1 MGVDPAAL
9 IPCLRPDQFAN
20 AAGDRFL
27 AEAKVKYDLG
37 MSELVYRPAL
47 SWTEFLHPKV
57 MTGMLSAS
65 VFGSLR
71 KHVAKYFT
79 DPRLRQLMEFPV
91 LFLGATPQNTPAL
104 YSLMNY
110 ADMALG
116 TWYPMGGMGRIIDA
130 MVDLAERKGVRI
142 ELSCG
147 VEEVLVRNGNAV
159 GVRTDRGDHMADVVV
174 SAADY
179 HHTEEKLLAPEHRSY
194 TPKYWNDRVLAP
206 SSLLFYLG
214 FDRKLPNLEHH
225 NLFFDESLD
234 EHAKEIYDTP
244 QWASRPLLYTSCASR
259 TDPSV
264 APAGHE
270 NLVVLIPVAP
280 GLTDTP
286 DVRAHYLSLV
296 LDRLAAHTGVDLKQH
311 MVVQHS
317 YCINDFEA
325 DYNSYRGNAYGLAN
339 TLMQTAVLKP
349 SMKSRKV
356 RDLYFT
362 GQLTV
367 PGPGVPPTLIS
378 GQVVA
383 DLIEREHRNMELR
396 A

>member
-1 MGVDPAAL
+1 MNKKAIVIGSGFAGLSAATSLAHKGWKVSLFEKNEQPGGRARVLRDGGFVFDMGPSWYWMPEVFEAYFARFGERVQDQYDLLRLDPSYQVIFDPQDHWMIPAGMQELRELFDRVEPGAAIKL
-9 IPCLRPDQFAN
+9 
-20 AAGDRFL
+20 DRFL

-130 MVDLAERKGVRI
+130 MVNLAERKGVRI

-147 VEEVLVRNGNAV
+147 VEEVIVRNGRAV

-234 EHAKEIYDTP
+234 DHAKEIYDTP
-244 QWASRPLLYTSCASR
+244 QWPSRPLLYTSCASR

-270 NLVVLIPVAP
+270 NLVVLIP
-280 GLTDTP
+280 GGTGP
-286 DVRAHYLSLV
+286 DRYTRTCARIIL
-296 LDRLAAHTGVDLKQH
+296 
-311 MVVQHS
+311 
-317 YCINDFEA
+317 
-325 DYNSYRGNAYGLAN
+325 
-339 TLMQTAVLKP
+339 P
-349 SMKSRKV
+349 W
-356 RDLYFT
+356 
-362 GQLTV
+362 
-367 PGPGVPPTLIS
+367 
-378 GQVVA
+378 
-383 DLIEREHRNMELR
+383 
-396 A
+396 